1 MSPRIASLVDRL
13 QAVGEMVD
21 EVLMSVVSAD
31 PPDDALDPRAR
42 TDDRLRELLVGFERV
57 RNAAEAA
64 QAEVMNAMADEAREL
79 DAADFSATGQPSRS
93 HAEFLPDELGVL
105 LASTKVA
112 AGRRFALAGR
122 AERFPALMA
131 TWRSGAVDSQKVR
144 VITDEVVALSDA
156 EVMGELDELEVRQL
170 TEALVVAGVT
180 YAQTHTWSE
189 TRAWLRR
196 RVIKL
201 APEVAELRRGR
212 AEHDRRVEIAVG
224 DDGMSEL
231 WAFLPSVDARQI
243 QQALTSA
250 AHEMGAADVRTMDQ
264 RRADLLVAWLL
275 GPDHAPTVHLH
286 LVSEASSASGADL
299 DTASWL
305 PGVGPL
311 TELQTSDLLLSA
323 GKVVTVASGPV
334 EAEQGYRPSAALERA
349 VRTRDVVCR
358 FPGCRRAG
366 LGVSTGTDLDHTVPW
381 PSGRTE
387 SSNLEV
393 LCRHHH
399 RLKHSPGWQVAL
411 HADGSMTWWT
421 PSGRTFSSEPWL
433 DLVQDRPP

>member
-1 MSPRIASLVDRL
+1 
-13 QAVGEMVD
+13 
-21 EVLMSVVSAD
+21 MSVVSAD
-31 PPDDALDPRAR
+31 PPDDSLDPRAR

-122 AERFPALMA
+122 AERFPALTA
-131 TWRSGAVDSQKVR
+131 AWRRGVLDSRKVQ
-144 VITDEVVALSDA
+144 VVADEVLALSDV

-170 TEALVVAGVT
+170 TEALVVAGVA

-212 AEHDRRVEIAVG
+212 AEHDRTVEITAG

-286 LVSEASSASGADL
+286 LVSESVSPSPEL
-299 DTASWL
+299 DTAAWL

-358 FPGCRRAG
+358 VPGCRRAG
-366 LGVSTGTDLDHTVPW
+366 PWRQHGHRPRPHGALAERPDGVFQPRGPVPAP
-381 PSGRTE
+381 PSAE
-387 SSNLEV
+387 
-393 LCRHHH
+393 
-399 RLKHSPGWQVAL
+399 AL
-411 HADGSMTWWT
+411 AWMAG
-421 PSGRTFSSEPWL
+421 
-433 DLVQDRPP
+433 RPPR